1 MADQKHGRE
10 YVREVRK
17 TSADWMEKEMLLRVL
32 DILKEESKRAQT
44 KFRGFDMGYAPLRW
58 DMLYMRRAYNRNA
71 QNVRG
76 LLSKAN

>member
-17 TSADWMEKEMLLRVL
+17 TSADWMEKQMLLRVL
-32 DILKEESKRAQT
+32 DILKEKGERAQA
-44 KFRGFDMGYAPLRW
+44 KSRFFDMGHALMRW
-58 DMLYMRRAYNRNA
+58 DMFYLRRAYNRDA

-76 LLSKAN
+76 VLSKAN

>member
-1 MADQKHGRE
+1 M
-10 YVREVRK
+10 REVRK

-32 DILKEESKRAQT
+32 DILKKKGKRAQT
-44 KFRGFDMGYAPLRW
+44 KSGGFDVGHASLRW
-58 DMLYMRRAYNRNA
+58 DMFYLRRAYDRNT

>member
-1 MADQKHGRE
+1 ML
-10 YVREVRK
+10 EVRK

-32 DILKEESKRAQT
+32 DILKEKGERAQT
-44 KFRGFDMGYAPLRW
+44 KSGGFDVGHALLRW
-58 DMLYMRRAYNRNA
+58 DMFYLRRAYNRNA

>member
-1 MADQKHGRE
+1 M
-10 YVREVRK
+10 REVRK

-32 DILKEESKRAQT
+32 DILKEKGERAQT
-44 KFRGFDMGYAPLRW
+44 KSGGFDVGHAPLRW
-58 DMLYMRRAYNRNA
+58 DMFYLRRAYNRNA

>member
-1 MADQKHGRE
+1 M
-10 YVREVRK
+10 REVRK

-32 DILKEESKRAQT
+32 DILKEEGKRAQA
-44 KFRGFDMGYAPLRW
+44 KSGDFDMGYALLRR

-76 LLSKAN
+76 MLSKAN

>member
-1 MADQKHGRE
+1 M
-10 YVREVRK
+10 REVRK

-32 DILKEESKRAQT
+32 DILKEKIKRAQT
-44 KFRGFDMGYAPLRW
+44 KSGCFDVGHAPLRW
-58 DMLYMRRAYNRNA
+58 DMLYMRRSYNRNA